1 MFMQLFSAILATI
14 GAWASTVGSQAC
26 LLFFW
31 DEEEMPK
38 SLVK

>member
-1 MFMQLFSAILATI
+1 MQLLSAILATI
-14 GAWASTVGSQAC
+14 GTWASTFGSQAC
-26 LLFFW
+26 LVFFW